1 MLETLLKL
9 RVNFLIVFLGAFLLM
24 FLIKLTS
31 LMPSQYYFSFS
42 KLVSSDRGPFIVD
55 PPSITG
61 AKLCELLRKNNISTE
76 QIGISDVDCR
86 VIYED
91 SAKQSNAKPLS
102 PEVQDQIYGIIL
114 RQDANLR
121 AVLQQRL
128 NVFELTPLS
137 NEQLD
142 TILTESKTASEA
154 YDRIRRGYEQQL
166 YPTFQTPIATALDQL
181 FAPILQ
187 TKNEEEDK
195 AERPSVQL
203 SETDVSK
210 IRAVHQTFLENIAQR
225 IRQVSLSP
233 IQKSSVDEIM
243 KRPDA
248 QWGIPNSLAGYY
260 NSQIEAVLQSGLKD
274 AFQSQGVALVDKE
287 QARATIFRELA
298 AAGFKDYII
307 AVVVRILPVILFGL
321 AFGFVFGRKEFTST
335 SLAAAMT
342 AFLLSWPLILMWEQL
357 VNWQWQ
363 DQRPLFIAFYGIYIL
378 SFFLTARMAAV
389 LGAWVRQRSLPTG
402 ESIGTGD
409 SLLARVSV
417 KEIVFNIAAGVVCNA
432 AVYAWNIVMPSMVA

>member
-31 LMPSQYYFSFS
+31 LVPSQYYFSFS

-91 SAKQSNAKPLS
+91 SARQSNAKPLS

-142 TILTESKTASEA
+142 TILRESKTASEA
-154 YDRIRRGYEQQL
+154 YDRMRRGYEQQL

-210 IRAVHQTFLENIAQR
+210 IRAVHQTFLENIAPR
-225 IRQVSLSP
+225 IRQISLSP

-243 KRPDA
+243 KQPGA
-248 QWGIPNSLAGYY
+248 QWGIPNGLAGYY

-274 AFQSQGVALVDKE
+274 AFQKQGVALVDKE

-335 SLAAAMT
+335 SLAAATTFSSGTVGSFT
-342 AFLLSWPLILMWEQL
+342 AMLLRTLRL
-357 VNWQWQ
+357 N
-363 DQRPLFIAFYGIYIL
+363 R
-378 SFFLTARMAAV
+378 
-389 LGAWVRQRSLPTG
+389 
-402 ESIGTGD
+402 
-409 SLLARVSV
+409 
-417 KEIVFNIAAGVVCNA
+417 
-432 AVYAWNIVMPSMVA
+432 

>member
-1 MLETLLKL
+1 
-9 RVNFLIVFLGAFLLM
+9 
-24 FLIKLTS
+24 
-31 LMPSQYYFSFS
+31 MPSQYYFSFS

-86 VIYED
+86 VTYED
-91 SAKQSNAKPLS
+91 SAKQSDAKPLS

-114 RQDANLR
+114 RQDDNLR
-121 AVLQQRL
+121 AALQQRL
-128 NVFELTPLS
+128 NVFEFTPLS

-142 TILTESKTASEA
+142 TMLTESKTASEA
-154 YDRIRRGYEQQL
+154 YDRIRRSYEQQL

-195 AERPSVQL
+195 AESPSVQL
-203 SETDVSK
+203 SETDAGK
-210 IRAVHQTFLENIAQR
+210 IRAVHQTFLENIAPQ
-225 IRQVSLSP
+225 IRQISLSP

-243 KRPDA
+243 KRSDA
-248 QWGIPNSLAGYY
+248 RWGISNSLAGYY
-260 NSQIEAVLQSGLKD
+260 NNQIEAVLQSGLKE
-274 AFQSQGVALVDKE
+274 AFQKQGVALVDKE
-287 QARATIFRELA
+287 QARATVFRELA
-298 AAGFKDYII
+298 VAGFKDYII
-307 AVVVRILPVILFGL
+307 GVVVRLLPVILFGL
-321 AFGFVFGRKEFTST
+321 AFGFVFGRAEFTST

-357 VNWQWQ
+357 VSWQWQ

-389 LGAWVRQRSLPTG
+389 LGAWVRQRSLPAG

-409 SLLARVSV
+409 SLFARVSV
-417 KEIVFNIAAGVVCNA
+417 KEILANIAAGVVCNA
-432 AVYAWNIVMPSMVA
+432 AVYAWNIVMPSMLA